1 MKKAKD
7 VLEIDK
13 VIELINHYILT
24 LKGKNILY
32 SYKTFNDKKSLVREY
47 TKVDEIRRI
56 YSLKGNFP
64 IFSKLDMSE
73 EIKSL
78 KAGKFLSEDKIMLLR
93 DEIKSTYDLNIFYK
107 KLNERFLYVEELFT
121 KIKPNLELYDKIN
134 KTFSNNGEILDS
146 ASPTLGKI
154 RKDIR
159 NIDKRIHEQI
169 GSLLS
174 LNKDKITGDNY
185 QIKNGHF
192 VLPVN
197 TSLKR
202 SIPGVVQDISD
213 SGQTTYIEPFEIAE
227 LENDKSILELKER
240 DEINKI
246 LDEFKTFIIF
256 DASQLIL
263 NNNSIGEIDYL
274 LSKVKYAKEYE
285 CVIPKISDKQIINLK
300 SAKHPL
306 LDKNICVPNTFI
318 LGENKTL
325 MLISGPNAGGK
336 TVALKTIG
344 TLAYLTKLAMPL
356 NVAEDSEIGIFNNIY
371 LDIGDNQSIE
381 SNLSTFS
388 SHISNISYILKNVTN
403 KDLILFD
410 ELCNGTDP
418 KEGEALSIAISKY
431 LIEKKVI
438 SIISSHY
445 TLLKKFGL
453 DNKNVLNASFIFDE
467 KKIKPT
473 FKLILGVSGKSY
485 GFLIANKFGIAQDI
499 INDAKVIFE
508 ENYMSDE
515 TRRIELL
522 EEKER
527 EIVKKE
533 EKLKEYEIKMSKV
546 QSDIDKEKNKLSIR
560 ETKLKEQ
567 KINDFDEIL
576 DKKYREINHIY
587 DEFVK
592 EKNAKKA
599 LEKLS
604 KISIEENTENEVLN
618 VGDSVLIKNIETR
631 GVISDIRK
639 NKVKVIDDSGF
650 TFQTTLD
657 NLKKIK
663 VANPTKKISSIDIDD
678 KILNAK
684 QISSS
689 LNLIGYHTYE
699 GVEALKDY
707 LAEAYNKKLS
717 NVKIIHGF
725 GSGKLREALHQ
736 ELRKNSFVESF
747 SLGNETNGGNGATIV
762 KLKND

>member
-1 MKKAKD
+1 
-7 VLEIDK
+7 
-13 VIELINHYILT
+13 
-24 LKGKNILY
+24 
-32 SYKTFNDKKSLVREY
+32 
-47 TKVDEIRRI
+47 
-56 YSLKGNFP
+56 
-64 IFSKLDMSE
+64 
-73 EIKSL
+73 
-78 KAGKFLSEDKIMLLR
+78 
-93 DEIKSTYDLNIFYK
+93 
-107 KLNERFLYVEELFT
+107 
-121 KIKPNLELYDKIN
+121 
-134 KTFSNNGEILDS
+134 
-146 ASPTLGKI
+146 
-154 RKDIR
+154 
-159 NIDKRIHEQI
+159 
-169 GSLLS
+169 
-174 LNKDKITGDNY
+174 
-185 QIKNGHF
+185 
-192 VLPVN
+192 
-197 TSLKR
+197 
-202 SIPGVVQDISD
+202 
-213 SGQTTYIEPFEIAE
+213 
-227 LENDKSILELKER
+227 
-240 DEINKI
+240 
-246 LDEFKTFIIF
+246 
-256 DASQLIL
+256 
-263 NNNSIGEIDYL
+263 
-274 LSKVKYAKEYE
+274 
-285 CVIPKISDKQIINLK
+285 
-300 SAKHPL
+300 
-306 LDKNICVPNTFI
+306 
-318 LGENKTL
+318 

-344 TLAYLTKLAMPL
+344 TLAYLTKLAIPL

-438 SIISSHY
+438 SVISSHY

-499 INDAKVIFE
+499 INDAKAIFE